1 MKRQLRPKPAPFTV
15 DTVETLPAACDAHDV
30 GRVFNVSVKT
40 VYGWHQSGRLRR
52 FELAK
57 PMGSR
62 RWSGRLLQ
70 AFVNGESNPLEV
82 IRRRSA

>member
-40 VYGWHQSGRLRR
+40 VYGWHQSGRL
-52 FELAK
+52 
-57 PMGSR
+57 
-62 RWSGRLLQ
+62 LQ

>member
-1 MKRQLRPKPAPFTV
+1 MRKRQFKPKPAPFTV
-15 DTVETLPAACDAHDV
+15 DTQLPVACDAHDV
-30 GRVFNVSVKT
+30 GRVFNVAVKT
-40 VYGWHQSGRLRR
+40 VYGWKQAGKLRR

-70 AFVNGESNPLEV
+70 AFVNGESHPLEV